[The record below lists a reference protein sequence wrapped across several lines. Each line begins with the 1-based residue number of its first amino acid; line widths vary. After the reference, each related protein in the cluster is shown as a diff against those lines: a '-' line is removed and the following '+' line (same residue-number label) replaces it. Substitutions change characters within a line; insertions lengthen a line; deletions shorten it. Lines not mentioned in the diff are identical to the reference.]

1 MSGACDGLRRAA
13 VMPASRLEA
22 VLAVRS
28 LKKTYR
34 SGHGVQDVSFDVAPA
49 ETVALLGPNGA
60 GKTTTVR
67 CVVDLMRPDGGS
79 ISVLGAAPGTLRAGQ
94 GTALVPD
101 NPDLY
106 PTLSVEEHLRFRAQA
121 FRVAAPHDQAIAD
134 AMRATGVEEIAG
146 RLGGELSRGQRQRV
160 MLAGAVLQRAALYVL
175 DEPTVGLDPP
185 ALAWLEN
192 WLVRQAAIGAAIL
205 VATHQVD
212 FMARVADR
220 AVLLQDGLVAATL
233 DVPGGTG
240 QVEAWKRRLVEH
252 FDVWPADD

>member
-1 MSGACDGLRRAA
+1 M
-13 VMPASRLEA
+13 

-28 LKKTYR
+28 LRKTYA
-34 SGHGVQDVSFDVAPA
+34 SGHGIHDVSFEVAPG
-49 ETVALLGPNGA
+49 EVVALLGPNGA
-60 GKTTTVR
+60 GKTTAVR
-67 CVVDLMRPDGGS
+67 CVVGLMRPDSGS
-79 ISVLGAAPGTLRAGQ
+79 ISVLGAAPGTLSAGQ

-121 FRVAAPHDQAIAD
+121 FGVTAPFDQAIAD
-134 AMRATGVEEIAG
+134 AMRAIGIEELADQ
-146 RLGGELSRGQRQRV
+146 LGGELSRGQRQRV
-160 MLAGAVLQRAALYVL
+160 MLAAAVLQRAALYVL

-192 WLVRQAAIGAAIL
+192 WVTEQAVAGAAIL
-205 VATHQVD
+205 VATHQID
-212 FMARVADR
+212 FMARVAHR

-233 DVPGGTG
+233 DVPAPE
-240 QVEAWKRRLVEH
+240 QVEAWKHRLVEH

>member
-1 MSGACDGLRRAA
+1 M
-13 VMPASRLEA
+13 MPASVLEV

-28 LKKTYR
+28 LRKTYA
-34 SGHGVQDVSFDVAPA
+34 SGHGVQDVSFEVAPG

-67 CVVDLMRPDGGS
+67 CVVGLMRPDSGS
-79 ISVLGAAPGTLRAGQ
+79 ISVLGAAPGSLRAGQ

-121 FRVAAPHDQAIAD
+121 FRVAAPFDDAIAD
-134 AMRATGVEEIAG
+134 AMRATGIEEIADQ
-146 RLGGELSRGQRQRV
+146 LGGELSRGQRQRV
-160 MLAGAVLQRAALYVL
+160 MLAAAVLQRAALYVL

-192 WLVRQAAIGAAIL
+192 WVRAQAATGAAIL
-205 VATHQVD
+205 VATHQID
-212 FMARVADR
+212 FMARIADR

-233 DVPGGTG
+233 DVPRGTE
-240 QVEAWKRRLVEH
+240 QVEAWKHRLVEH

>member
-1 MSGACDGLRRAA
+1 M
-13 VMPASRLEA
+13 MPASLLEV

-28 LKKTYR
+28 LRKTYT
-34 SGHGVQDVSFDVAPA
+34 SGHGVQDVSFDVAPG

-67 CVVDLMRPDGGS
+67 CVVGLMRPDSGS
-79 ISVLGAAPGTLRAGQ
+79 ISVLGAAPGTLHAGQ

-121 FRVAAPHDQAIAD
+121 FRVAAPFDEAIAD
-134 AMRATGVEEIAG
+134 AMRATGIDDIADQ
-146 RLGGELSRGQRQRV
+146 LGGELSRGQRQRV
-160 MLAGAVLQRAALYVL
+160 MLAAAVLQRAALYVL

-192 WLVRQAAIGAAIL
+192 WVTAQAATGAAIL
-205 VATHQVD
+205 VATHQID
-212 FMARVADR
+212 FMARIADR

-233 DVPGGTG
+233 DVPRGTG
-240 QVEAWKRRLVEH
+240 QVEPWKHRLVEH